1 MRGLKPASHY
11 WPDRMRAVAWSAA
24 GLTLLILVVALVLLG
39 LDASRMADG
48 RIAFYAVTTLTAILY
63 ACTGRLIATRV
74 PGNAIGW
81 LLALIGLSLAAM
93 MLTEQYALHGL
104 AVAPGSLPAARLAGW
119 LAGVAYLPTFASMVF
134 LVVLFPDGRLPSRRW
149 RPLLWLMF
157 AVLAG
162 WTAQQF
168 QAGTTED
175 GGITNALE
183 AAGVAYPNP
192 LGVFPRHG
200 PFSEFLG
207 ALVLLGLVAA
217 ALAVA
222 SVFARRRGASAE
234 KRKQLAWLG
243 YVGLFVAIPV
253 VPFLCYGLLVHGNVS
268 PVFGIVFWGFILLAP
283 TVGIPVACT
292 MAVLKYRLYEIDR
305 LISRTVSYTIVTG
318 LLVGVYGGIALLI
331 TEGIG
336 LHTQVAV
343 AAATLAAAA
352 LFTPLRVRVQRRVD
366 RRFNRARYDAERL
379 VADFAA
385 RLKDAVDP
393 AAVGADL
400 LDVVHTSLE
409 PTQAGIWIRPIR

>member
-305 LISRTVSYTIVTG
+305 LISRTVSYAIVTG
-318 LLVGVYGGIALLI
+318 LLVGVYGGIVLLI

>member
-305 LISRTVSYTIVTG
+305 LISRTVSYAIVTG
-318 LLVGVYGGIALLI
+318 LLVGVYGGIVLLI

-352 LFTPLRVRVQRRVD
+352 LFTPLRMRVQRRVD